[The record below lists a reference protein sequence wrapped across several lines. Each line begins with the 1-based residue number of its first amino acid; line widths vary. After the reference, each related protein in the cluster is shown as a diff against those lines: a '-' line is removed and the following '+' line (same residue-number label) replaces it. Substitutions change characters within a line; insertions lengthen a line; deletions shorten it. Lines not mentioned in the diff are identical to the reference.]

1 MAQRTLQQEERIGLA
16 VAVLL
21 HGALVAVLLQQAVR
35 SEVLAFP
42 ERMDVSLVSEVGV
55 ESAAREPVPESRQSI
70 APTLGEAAPP
80 PAETPPEPQPQPQP
94 RAQPT
99 PTPTPTPPPPQPRPS
114 PRPTARPSP
123 APTARPSPT
132 PTPRATSSPAPRATS
147 SPAPRAA
154 TSPAPRSTPAPAAT
168 TAARTGGSRIG
179 DDFLSGQGSSTR
191 TDETRAPAA
200 TFGAS
205 DRAALA
211 LAITRQIRPHWNA
224 PSGADAEKLVSIVNW
239 DLNPDGTLRGRPRCR
254 VEPSSITESNQP
266 QASLHCERAIRAVQ
280 LAAPF
285 NLPEQFY
292 DRWKALEW
300 QFDRRL

>member
-1 MAQRTLQQEERIGLA
+1 MERALTQEERIGLG

-35 SEVLAFP
+35 SEVSIFP
-42 ERMDVSLVSEVGV
+42 ERITVSLATDVGL
-55 ESAAREPVPESRQSI
+55 EATSPDPVPESRQSM
-70 APTLGEAAPP
+70 APTLGEEAPP
-80 PAETPPEPQPQPQP
+80 PVEMQPVPQPP
-94 RAQPT
+94 AS
-99 PTPTPTPPPPQPRPS
+99 PQPRPS
-114 PRPTARPSP
+114 PTPTARPTPTPSP
-123 APTARPSPT
+123 RATPTARPSPT
-132 PTPRATSSPAPRATS
+132 PSPRATATPAPRATS
-147 SPAPRAA
+147 TPTPRATSAPAPTSTARAG
-154 TSPAPRSTPAPAAT
+154 S
-168 TAARTGGSRIG
+168 SRIG
-179 DDFLSGQGSSTR
+179 DDFLSGQGSSSR

-200 TFGAS
+200 TFGSAE
-205 DRAALA
+205 RAALSS
-211 LAITRQIRPHWNA
+211 AITRALRPHWNA

-239 DLNPDGTLRGRPRCR
+239 DLNADGSLRGRPRCR
-254 VEPSSITESNQP
+254 TLANSITESNQP

>member
-1 MAQRTLQQEERIGLA
+1 MAERALQQEEKLGLV

-21 HGALVAVLLQQAVR
+21 HGALVAVLLQQAMR
-35 SEVLAFP
+35 QEVLSFP
-42 ERMDVSLVSEVGV
+42 ERMEVSLVSEVGLA
-55 ESAAREPVPESRQSI
+55 SAAREPVPESRQSI

-80 PAETPPEPQPQPQP
+80 PAETPPQPQPQP
-94 RAQPT
+94 RAQPA
-99 PTPTPTPPPPQPRPS
+99 PPPQPQPRATPQPAPRPS
-114 PRPTARPSP
+114 PQPTARPSP
-123 APTARPSPT
+123 APS
-132 PTPRATSSPAPRATS
+132 PRATSSPAPRATS

-154 TSPAPRSTPAPAAT
+154 STPAPRTAPAPAPT

-211 LAITRQIRPHWNA
+211 SAITRQIRPHWNA
-224 PSGADAEKLVSIVNW
+224 PSGADAEKLVSVVNW

-266 QASLHCERAIRAVQ
+266 QANLHCERAIRAVQ

>member
-1 MAQRTLQQEERIGLA
+1 MAERALQQDEKIGLA

-21 HGALVAVLLQQAVR
+21 HGALVAVLLQQAMR
-35 SEVLAFP
+35 QEVLTFP
-42 ERMDVSLVSEVGV
+42 ERMEVSLVSEVGL

-70 APTLGEAAPP
+70 APTLGEAAPS
-80 PAETPPEPQPQPQP
+80 PAEITPAPPPPERVQVAPQPQP
-94 RAQPT
+94 RPQPT
-99 PTPTPTPPPPQPRPS
+99 ARPTPQPTARPS
-114 PRPTARPSP
+114 PQPTARPSP
-123 APTARPSPT
+123 APS
-132 PTPRATSSPAPRATS
+132 PRATSSPAPR
-147 SPAPRAA
+147 
-154 TSPAPRSTPAPAAT
+154 STPAPRQT

-179 DDFLSGQGSSTR
+179 DDFLSGQGSSSR

-211 LAITRQIRPHWNA
+211 SAITRQIRPHWNA

-254 VEPSSITESNQP
+254 VEQSSITESNQP
-266 QASLHCERAIRAVQ
+266 QASLHCERAIRAVS

>member
-1 MAQRTLQQEERIGLA
+1 MMALRALQQEEKIGLG
-16 VAVLL
+16 VALLL

-35 SEVLAFP
+35 TEVLRFP
-42 ERMDVSLVSEVGV
+42 ERMEVSLVSEVGLDA
-55 ESAAREPVPESRQSI
+55 AAREPVPESRQSI
-70 APTLGEAAPP
+70 APTMGEAAPP
-80 PAETPPEPQPQPQP
+80 PPAEIAPAPPPPERVQV
-94 RAQPT
+94 
-99 PTPTPTPPPPQPRPS
+99 TPPPQPQPRPS
-114 PRPTARPSP
+114 PSPSARPSP
-123 APTARPSPT
+123 APSAKPSPT
-132 PTPRATSSPAPRATS
+132 PSPRASATPAPRASASPAPAASPAPRASAT
-147 SPAPRAA
+147 PAPRA
-154 TSPAPRSTPAPAAT
+154 TPT

-200 TFGAS
+200 TFGAA

-211 LAITRQIRPHWNA
+211 SAITRQLRPHWNA
-224 PSGADAEKLVSIVNW
+224 PSGADAEKLVSIVSW
-239 DLNPDGTLRGRPRCR
+239 DLNRDGTLKGRPRCR

-266 QASLHCERAIRAVQ
+266 QAGLHCERAIRAVQ

-285 NLPEQFY
+285 DLPEQFY

>member
-1 MAQRTLQQEERIGLA
+1 MAERALQQEEKIGLA

-21 HGALVAVLLQQAVR
+21 HGALVAVLLQQALR
-35 SEVLAFP
+35 QEVLAFP
-42 ERMDVSLVSEVGV
+42 ERMEVSLVGEVGL
-55 ESAAREPVPESRQSI
+55 EASAREPVPESRQSI
-70 APTLGEAAPP
+70 APEMGEQAPP
-80 PAETPPEPQPQPQP
+80 PAEVAPAPPPPERVQV
-94 RAQPT
+94 
-99 PTPTPTPPPPQPRPS
+99 TPPPPQPQ
-114 PRPTARPSP
+114 PRPTPTP
-123 APTARPSPT
+123 AARPSPT
-132 PTPRATSSPAPRATS
+132 PSAKPSPTPSPRATSTPAPRSASAPAPRAT
-147 SPAPRAA
+147 P
-154 TSPAPRSTPAPAAT
+154 T

-200 TFGAS
+200 AFGAS
-205 DRAALA
+205 DRAALSS
-211 LAITRQIRPHWNA
+211 AITRQIRPHWNA
-224 PSGADAEKLVSIVNW
+224 PSGADAERLVSIVNW
-239 DLNPDGTLRGRPRCR
+239 DLNRDGTLRGTPRCR
-254 VEPSSITESNQP
+254 VDPSSITDSNRP

>member
-1 MAQRTLQQEERIGLA
+1 MAERALQQEEKIGLA

-21 HGALVAVLLQQAVR
+21 HGALVAVLLQQALR
-35 SEVLAFP
+35 QEVLTFP
-42 ERMDVSLVSEVGV
+42 ERMEVSLVGEVGL
-55 ESAAREPVPESRQSI
+55 EASAREPVPESRQSI
-70 APTLGEAAPP
+70 APEMGEQAPP
-80 PAETPPEPQPQPQP
+80 PAEVAPAPPPPERVQV
-94 RAQPT
+94 
-99 PTPTPTPPPPQPRPS
+99 TPPPPQPQPRPS
-114 PRPTARPSP
+114 PTP
-123 APTARPSPT
+123 AARPSPT
-132 PTPRATSSPAPRATS
+132 PSAKPSPTPSPRATSTPAPRSASTPAPRAT
-147 SPAPRAA
+147 P
-154 TSPAPRSTPAPAAT
+154 T

-200 TFGAS
+200 AFGAS
-205 DRAALA
+205 DRAALSS
-211 LAITRQIRPHWNA
+211 AITRQIRPHWNA
-224 PSGADAEKLVSIVNW
+224 PSGADAERLVSIVNW
-239 DLNPDGTLRGRPRCR
+239 DLNRDGTLRGIPRCR
-254 VEPSSITESNQP
+254 VEPSSITDSNRP